1 MEERNEKKTTNKKL
15 PNPITEIQWI
25 YAQDS
30 LGRQLS
36 ELKCK
41 LNDLSSNIEALTY
54 LHKHSQFNDG
64 KLKRKTKKR
73 KMTINILTTTAFV
86 ISITSLVSIV
96 SFVVWEKLKERQ

>member
-1 MEERNEKKTTNKKL
+1 MKKKATKKKT
-15 PNPITEIQWI
+15 PNRITEIQWI

-41 LNDLSSNIEALTY
+41 LNDLSNNIEALTY

-64 KLKRKTKKR
+64 KLKRKTKKQT
-73 KMTINILTTTAFV
+73 K
-86 ISITSLVSIV
+86 
-96 SFVVWEKLKERQ
+96 

>member
-1 MEERNEKKTTNKKL
+1 MKKKATKKKRP
-15 PNPITEIQWI
+15 PNPITEIRWI

-41 LNDLSSNIEALTY
+41 LNDLSNNIEALTY

-64 KLKRKTKKR
+64 KLKRKTKK
-73 KMTINILTTTAFV
+73 K
-86 ISITSLVSIV
+86 
-96 SFVVWEKLKERQ
+96 K